1 MIGMPHVPYVMYT
14 SQYVMRSSLY
24 VMLNLFNSFN

>member
-1 MIGMPHVPYVMYT
+1 MFLNYVMYT

>member
-1 MIGMPHVPYVMYT
+1 MIGMPHAPYVMHT